1 MKGELVRHP
10 NYDFILVM
18 TEEELIKAAP
28 WTSEIVFNTTL
39 AKNSAKDLGE
49 LPKDAPDDFV
59 ESSYTDENGHILP
72 NILLSLT
79 VEMIE
84 SDYDHKRLQ
93 EKAHLYCLLRMGQLR
108 GISPLVITDEEM
120 NEKKRKRKWKGGWKA
135 ADEDE
140 EKKEESEKKMRARAE
155 PQA

>member
-1 MKGELVRHP
+1 MKGEITRP
-10 NYDFILVM
+10 DYDFILVM
-18 TEEELIKAAP
+18 TEEELIEAAP

-49 LPKDAPDDFV
+49 LPKDAPDDFI

-72 NILLSLT
+72 KLLLSLT
-79 VEMIE
+79 VKMIE

-120 NEKKRKRKWKGGWKA
+120 NEKKKKKKRKGGWKA